1 VLTRQRRYQTGAGR
15 RGGVTATP
23 VAVVESSGVS
33 FPPKVFAAIALLAVA
48 NTALINLIMASRLLY
63 GMARQDLVPRVLA
76 RINST
81 RKTPYV
87 AILLTLAI
95 AAVLVSTGSLTG
107 LADTTVLLLLCVF
120 AIVNV
125 AVLVL
130 RRDRVGHDRFRAPTI
145 LPAIGAVASL
155 VLASPVTGREGSVY
169 LRAAILLAIGVV
181 LWVVDRVV
189 RGRAPEIDEA
199 HIGEPSA
206 EA

>member
-1 VLTRQRRYQTGAGR
+1 
-15 RGGVTATP
+15 
-23 VAVVESSGVS
+23 
-33 FPPKVFAAIALLAVA
+33 
-48 NTALINLIMASRLLY
+48 M
-63 GMARQDLVPRVLA
+63 
-76 RINST
+76 
-81 RKTPYV
+81 
-87 AILLTLAI
+87 
-95 AAVLVSTGSLTG
+95 
-107 LADTTVLLLLCVF
+107 
-120 AIVNV
+120 
-125 AVLVL
+125 LVL